1 MTTHPAEPVGLHH
14 HLRRMMGRD
23 PHEAHRAATPLEL
36 LFDLAFVVA
45 FAQAGAQMAHLVAEG
60 HVVAAVGAF
69 AFAMFAICWA
79 WMNFTW
85 FASAF
90 DTDDWF
96 FRAATMVQMIGV
108 LVLALGMPNLFHSID
123 EGHAIDNRTLV
134 AGYIIMRVAMVA
146 LWLRAA
152 SHDPTRRNV
161 ALRYAGI
168 IIISQI
174 GWVLAALLPL
184 ELIPTIAISLVLFSF
199 ELITPFLAERGG
211 NTPWHAHH
219 IAERY
224 GLLTIIALGEGVF
237 GTVTTVSAVVEGHGW
252 SREAITLVVAGI
264 GLTFGLWWN
273 YFLIPSANVLARHR
287 SRAIAW
293 AYGHIPLFA
302 SVAATG
308 AGLHVAAYVV
318 EGEATISA
326 GGAVLAVTIPVFVF
340 LCALYA
346 IYSNLLREFDP
357 FHLALFAASVA
368 IEVIAVVLAFTGA
381 PLSLCLLLVTLS
393 PFVTVVGYETI
404 GHRHAA
410 AALARV

>member
-1 MTTHPAEPVGLHH
+1 MS
-14 HLRRMMGRD
+14 HL
-23 PHEAHRAATPLEL
+23 L
-36 LFDLAFVVA
+36 
-45 FAQAGAQMAHLVAEG
+45 AEG
-60 HVVAAVGAF
+60 HVASAVGAF

-85 FASAF
+85 FASAY

-123 EGHAIDNRTLV
+123 QGHAIDNRTLV
-134 AGYIIMRVAMVA
+134 AGYVVMRIAMVA

-152 SHDPTRRNV
+152 AQDPSRRSV
-161 ALRYAGI
+161 ALRYAVI
-168 IIISQI
+168 ITISQV
-174 GWVLAALLPL
+174 GWVIAALLHL
-184 ELIPTIAISLVLFSF
+184 DLLPTIAIVLVLFSF
-199 ELITPFLAERGG
+199 ELISPVLAEGDG
-211 NTPWHAHH
+211 STPWHAHH

-237 GTVTTVSAVVEGHGW
+237 GTVTTVSAVVEEHGW

-273 YFLIPSANVLARHR
+273 YFLIPSANILAQHR
-287 SRAIAW
+287 SRAIVW
-293 AYGHIPLFA
+293 AYGHMPLFA

-308 AGLHVAAYVV
+308 AGLHVAAYVID
-318 EGEATISA
+318 GEATISA
-326 GGAVLAVTIPVFVF
+326 GGAVLAVAVPVFVF
-340 LCALYA
+340 LFALYA

-357 FHLALFAASVA
+357 FHLALFATSIA
-368 IEVIAVVLAFTGA
+368 IEAAAVMLAFTGA
-381 PLSLCLLLVTLS
+381 PLALCLFLVPLS
-393 PFVTVVGYETI
+393 PFVTIVGYETI

-410 AALARV
+410 AALARA